1 MLCWSKYSEYL
12 QCFSWSIGNLTR
24 ICLGTPVHVS
34 TALVKRELA
43 AATHSPSSP
52 VNTAEGVF
60 RLADDLR
67 RERVSEGVDRIM
79 ASPVAV
85 DRRPIRVITGWHLPG
100 RDHNDNGRFAG
111 KTSSYTLS
119 ARALAVL
126 SCTISFGRINS
137 TFPSLLC
144 VSTLS
149 RPNRRVTPL
158 WSLWLFVTVG
168 DCDVTSYRGPQI
180 HHARLIARACDG
192 SNRSRSG
199 YAFSS
204 REIAWFLPNKEKIR
218 KKRTWINWM

>member
-1 MLCWSKYSEYL
+1 MLIKVFRVFAIFL
-12 QCFSWSIGNLTR
+12 CFPGLLATR

-43 AATHSPSSP
+43 AAAHSRSSP

-85 DRRPIRVITGWHLPG
+85 DRRSIRVITGWHLPG

-137 TFPSLLC
+137 TFPS
-144 VSTLS
+144 SSPRFHAIPTEPS
-149 RPNRRVTPL
+149 RYAALVIRYRQWPRRHFLP
-158 WSLWLFVTVG
+158 G
-168 DCDVTSYRGPQI
+168 
-180 HHARLIARACDG
+180 ARDT
-192 SNRSRSG
+192 SRSIDR
-199 YAFSS
+199 A
-204 REIAWFLPNKEKIR
+204 RVRWFQSI
-218 KKRTWINWM
+218 KKRLRFFVARNHAVLTE